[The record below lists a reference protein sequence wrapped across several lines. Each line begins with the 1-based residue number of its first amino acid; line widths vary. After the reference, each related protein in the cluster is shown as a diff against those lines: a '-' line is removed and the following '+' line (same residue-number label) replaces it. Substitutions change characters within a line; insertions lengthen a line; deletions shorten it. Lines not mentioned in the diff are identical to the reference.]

1 MEDDILKA
9 TTLRKLALAVSGA
22 YATERQFKRMHTL
35 IFDEG
40 SIEEREKAQ
49 EALERAIRQRQTS
62 PAAAHLA
69 LMYGESIGNMKVP
82 CGHTY
87 RGANYLFKLCRIY
100 GIEIPR
106 RIRDDYDF
114 NNRMTWCR
122 ERQWADMGTTW
133 VFNMSDDE
141 DDY

>member
-1 MEDDILKA
+1 LKA

-22 YATERQFKRMHTL
+22 YATERQFKKMHTL

-40 SIEEREKAQ
+40 SLEEREKAQ
-49 EALERAIRQRQTS
+49 EELERCIRQRQTN

-69 LMYGESIGNMKVP
+69 VMFGEYIGNMKVP
-82 CGHTY
+82 CGHTN

-114 NNRMTWCR
+114 NNKMEQFR
-122 ERQWADMGTTW
+122 EAGNIGTTW